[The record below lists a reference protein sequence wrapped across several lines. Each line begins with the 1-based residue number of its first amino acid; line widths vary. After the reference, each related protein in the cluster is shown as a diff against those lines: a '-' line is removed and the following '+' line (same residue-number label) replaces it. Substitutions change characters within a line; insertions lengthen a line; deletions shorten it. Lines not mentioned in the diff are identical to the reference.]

1 MDSDDPDLEAFESNL
16 RRILRERELGKAA
29 AALVDSEVLPDDQET
44 SAEWKFEGH
53 IYFSAGRWSSGKN
66 YEDAVRAAVE
76 DQYLPT
82 VPVPVHR
89 MEIFY
94 NSAAE
99 PDRELLK
106 LPIRGYV
113 QAKSASRGLWKKWI
127 GAAALEWEKIQ
138 GGIPLHDR
146 YIFDTKEKSDPT
158 NTNRF
163 LLSYGKL
170 SFFRVCG
177 RAWTFSGTVRVDSPW
192 DDSPGED
199 LVEIARSKF
208 VEAEGARERPDAI
221 EYLSVHCDL
230 SPLILGS
237 PSEAQKVPVRGFLQ
251 TANPTWNSLWER
263 WLPNFAWRPVRGGL
277 CGNKDFQKAL
287 AEIQLD
293 KSTWFEML
301 AQGELRRNNAG
312 RRAARASSSSSG
324 SSRAQSDTSSS
335 PGQVRTRTAACMQA
349 KATAH
354 IAHTTRQAASAGG
367 ASRSAGAAKRKASTS
382 RSSSLSRPVSKRRSL
397 PTARIPKKVISPCPF
412 AIAAQLR
419 PTYESAGFARQRR
432 GGNRRRPR
440 CRRRERWRRRRCNPT
455 CLYSRHVHESIRLWL
470 PCPY

>member
-113 QAKSASRGLWKKWI
+113 QAKSASRGMWKKWI
-127 GAAALEWEKIQ
+127 VAASLEWEKIQ
-138 GGIPLHDR
+138 GGIPFHDR

-208 VEAEGARERPDAI
+208 VEAEGASERPDAI

-237 PSEAQKVPVRGFLQ
+237 PWEAQEVPVRGFLQ

-263 WLPNFAWRPVRGGL
+263 WLPDFAWRPVRGGL

-301 AQGELRRNNAG
+301 AQGELRPRKNAG

-324 SSRAQSDTSSS
+324 SSRARSRTSSS
-335 PGQVRTRTAACMQA
+335 TGQVRTRVAACMQA
-349 KATAH
+349 
-354 IAHTTRQAASAGG
+354 
-367 ASRSAGAAKRKASTS
+367 
-382 RSSSLSRPVSKRRSL
+382 
-397 PTARIPKKVISPCPF
+397 
-412 AIAAQLR
+412 
-419 PTYESAGFARQRR
+419 
-432 GGNRRRPR
+432 
-440 CRRRERWRRRRCNPT
+440 
-455 CLYSRHVHESIRLWL
+455 
-470 PCPY
+470 